1 MMANAAAER
10 PLSGNVKAYKGMG
23 MDGFTARWYAKNT
36 ANLME
41 DYRADARR
49 VAALLGPKSKVL
61 EVAPGP
67 GYFAVEL
74 AKLGDFAIVGLDISK
89 TCVEIA
95 RENAAKSGVRAEF
108 RQGNAAEMP
117 FGDEEFDFLFCRAA
131 FKNFS
136 EPIRALQEMRRV
148 LKPGGRALIV
158 DLRRDATPG
167 AIDEAVSKM
176 NLGWFDR
183 ILTRLTFRHMLVK
196 RAYTSSAFRQMVT
209 AAEFQTIRVEEGLI
223 GLDVWLKK

>member
-1 MMANAAAER
+1 
-10 PLSGNVKAYKGMG
+10 
-23 MDGFTARWYAKNT
+23 
-36 ANLME
+36 
-41 DYRADARR
+41 
-49 VAALLGPKSKVL
+49 
-61 EVAPGP
+61 
-67 GYFAVEL
+67 
-74 AKLGDFAIVGLDISK
+74 
-89 TCVEIA
+89 
-95 RENAAKSGVRAEF
+95 
-108 RQGNAAEMP
+108 MP

-167 AIDEAVSKM
+167 AIDEAVSKT